1 MFRVGILTVSDK
13 GFRGERQDTTHLA
26 IREVLAGGPFE
37 VAAYELVPDEPPMIK
52 KVLRL
57 WADREGLDLI
67 LTNGGRGSPPGTG
80 PRRPRGSFWTG
91 RSRASPSSCASWG
104 SGRPPWPPSPEEWR
118 GSGEGP

>member
-57 WADREGLDLI
+57 WADRA
-67 LTNGGRGSPPGTG
+67 RPPGTG

-91 RSRASPSSCASWG
+91 RSPASPSSCASWG
-104 SGRPPWPPSPEEWR
+104 SGRPPWPPSPGEWR
-118 GSGEGP
+118 GSGEGPSS